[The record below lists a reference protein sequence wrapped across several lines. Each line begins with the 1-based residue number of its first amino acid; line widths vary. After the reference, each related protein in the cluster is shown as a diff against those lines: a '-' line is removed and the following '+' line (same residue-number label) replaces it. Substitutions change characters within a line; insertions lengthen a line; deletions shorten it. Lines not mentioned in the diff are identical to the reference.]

1 MDPVLK
7 SALNM
12 GVSITE
18 IVITLQTVSKNA
30 QSLIRHLGIL
40 LDNVKY
46 DAAAKIYA
54 TKVMLRRRLTI

>member
-1 MDPVLK
+1 
-7 SALNM
+7 M